1 MKSLVGNKDP
11 NSILPCLSIWLIIVG
26 ITALA
31 DCLGPKVLK
40 GLKIVIGNLKD
51 FS

>member
-1 MKSLVGNKDP
+1 MID
-11 NSILPCLSIWLIIVG
+11 G

-40 GLKIVIGNLKD
+40 GLAIVMSVSNALKKLIAMESAAI
-51 FS
+51 FVAL